1 MSLRLSVV
9 VFALLALGACAT
21 GRAGRTEVIK
31 FDPVV
36 ITPGSPEER
45 ELANLNDD
53 ELFALGTSAYAAGDW
68 AKAARCFERLA
79 DAYPQSPHFGAATYN
94 AGLSLE
100 RTGKYGEA
108 LERFRVL
115 ADPAKGKGDALDAA
129 FRVAECHYHLDD
141 YPPAIEVL
149 TTLAAREDIPAQDQ
163 LQARVH
169 RGICLVENGQLDEAE
184 RQLRESLGWWERRNQ
199 IERLDEYFPS
209 QAQFFLGEIYR
220 LYFEHVE
227 LNPDRGEE
235 KLGEDLEY
243 KCELL
248 LSAQG
253 HYLRSIRIGHG
264 QWATSSGFRI
274 GALYETLYDAMLN
287 ARVPADL
294 NEEEAEIYRKELRK
308 RVRVLITKAISIYE
322 RTLAAAERIGSE
334 TPFVEQT
341 RRSLE
346 RMKDILLEEPETAE
360 PAAEEPAGGPQAQPA
375 S

>member
-1 MSLRLSVV
+1 MSPRLSIV
-9 VFALLALGACAT
+9 ALLALGACAT
-21 GRAGRTEVIK
+21 GRGGRTEVIK

-36 ITPGSPEER
+36 ITPGSPEEM
-45 ELANLNDD
+45 ELASLNDE
-53 ELFALGTSAYAAGDW
+53 ELFALGTSAYAAGDY

-79 DAYPQSPHFGAATYN
+79 DVYPQSKHFAAATYN

-100 RTGKYGEA
+100 RTGKYAEA
-108 LERFRVL
+108 LQRFLVL
-115 ADPAKGKGDALDAA
+115 ADPAKGTGDALDAS
-129 FRVAECHYHLDD
+129 FRVAECYYHLDD
-141 YPPAIEVL
+141 YPPAIEIL
-149 TTLAAREDIPAQDQ
+149 TTLAARKDIPAQDQ

-169 RGICLVENGQLDEAE
+169 RGICLLENGQLDEAE
-184 RQLRESLGWWERRNQ
+184 RQLRESLGWWERHKET
-199 IERLDEYFPS
+199 ERLDEYFPA

-227 LNPDRGEE
+227 LDPDKGEE

-264 QWATSSGFRI
+264 QWATSSGYRI

-287 ARVPADL
+287 AKVPADL
-294 NEEEAEIYRKELRK
+294 NEEEAEIYRKELRR
-308 RVRVLITKAISIYE
+308 RVRVLVTKAITIYE

-341 RRSLE
+341 RKSLE

-360 PAAEEPAGGPQAQPA
+360 PAVEEPVGQPQAVPA